1 MNDPSAN
8 SSDRGFVPFRA
19 ATALARSEEGG
30 GDSTARTP
38 PPLPPPPPGVPV
50 REPVRPAVTLAA
62 ASRPARP
69 PVPAPGASQGQVWN
83 ALVAWCVE
91 AGLADGGVL
100 AERAGAVLETRGE
113 FPARDPAFVTRSLCA
128 ALAAARE
135 SSGTAPPAAA
145 LDLGIAWITGF
156 PVPAPGGSVL
166 VAAFWGKAPLRA
178 PVRVALSAW
187 LAEAFAR
194 AG

>member
-50 REPVRPAVTLAA
+50 HEPVRPAVTRSAA
-62 ASRPARP
+62 PRPSRP
-69 PVPAPGASQGQVWN
+69 PVPAPGASRAQVWS
-83 ALVAWCVE
+83 AIVAWCVE
-91 AGLADGGVL
+91 AGIADGGEL

-113 FPARDPAFVTRSLCA
+113 LPARDPAFVTRSLCA

-135 SSGTAPPAAA
+135 SSGAAPPAAA
-145 LDLGIAWITGF
+145 LDLGSAWITGF
-156 PVPAPGGSVL
+156 PVPAPGGAVL
-166 VAAFWGKAPLRA
+166 VAAFWGRAPLRA

-187 LAEAFAR
+187 LAEALAR

>member
-50 REPVRPAVTLAA
+50 HEPVRPAVTRSAA
-62 ASRPARP
+62 PRPSRP
-69 PVPAPGASQGQVWN
+69 PVPAPGASRAQVWS
-83 ALVAWCVE
+83 AIVAWCVE
-91 AGLADGGVL
+91 AGIADGGEL

-113 FPARDPAFVTRSLCA
+113 LPVRDPAFVTRSLCA

-135 SSGTAPPAAA
+135 SSGAAPPAAA
-145 LDLGIAWITGF
+145 LDLGSAWITGF
-156 PVPAPGGSVL
+156 PVPAPGGAVL
-166 VAAFWGKAPLRA
+166 VAAFWGRAPLRA

-187 LAEAFAR
+187 LAETLAR